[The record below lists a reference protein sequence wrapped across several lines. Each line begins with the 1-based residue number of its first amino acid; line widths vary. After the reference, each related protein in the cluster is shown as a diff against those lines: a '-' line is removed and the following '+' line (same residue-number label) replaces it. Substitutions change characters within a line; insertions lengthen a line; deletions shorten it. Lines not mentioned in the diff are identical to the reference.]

1 MRILSLDLDKAIY
14 AKISMMADQKDYPHL
29 NEAAKALIN
38 EPDELRIQAIRAGTW
53 LGYARAK
60 EILARMGDLLTYP
73 RITRMPSMLLVAPS
87 FNGKTSIL
95 ERFLELHPP
104 DLDPEGETTI
114 CPVIMVESPATPD
127 VSAFYSRILD
137 ALMAPYKPTA
147 AAQEKNS
154 QIKLLFKQLG
164 VKMLIVDEIHH
175 LIAGSLNRQKE
186 FRNALKS
193 LGNETKVVIVAAG
206 IEDAYNAFNT
216 DPQMSSRFTPEELPL
231 WRSDNQ
237 FGSLLATLEL
247 RTPLRTPSNLKEP
260 AKMQEIH
267 SRSEGTLGDMCDLFK
282 ELAVDA
288 IRSKAE
294 EITLERIRS
303 LRWVPPSKRKQH
315 KRL

>member
-1 MRILSLDLDKAIY
+1 
-14 AKISMMADQKDYPHL
+14 MADQEDYPHL
-29 NEAAKALIN
+29 NEAARALLGAS
-38 EPDELRIQAIRAGTW
+38 DEERIRAIRSGTW
-53 LGYARAK
+53 LGYPRAK
-60 EILARMGDLLTYP
+60 EILARMDDLLEYP
-73 RITRMPSMLLVAPS
+73 RITRMPNMLLVAPS

-95 ERFLELHPP
+95 ERFLTQHPP

-114 CPVIMVESPATPD
+114 CPVVMVESPPNPD
-127 VSAFYSRILD
+127 VSSFYSRILD
-137 ALMAPYKPTA
+137 ALMALYKPTA
-147 AAQEKNS
+147 SAQEKNS
-154 QIKLLFKQLG
+154 QVKLLFKQMG

-175 LIAGSLNRQKE
+175 LIAGSLNRQKD

-231 WRSDNQ
+231 WRADKQ

-247 RTPLRTPSNLKEP
+247 RTPLRKPSNLKDP
-260 AKMQEIH
+260 AKMLEIH

-288 IRSKAE
+288 IRSKTE
-294 EITLERIRS
+294 EISLERIQS
-303 LRWVPPSKRKQH
+303 MRWVPPSKRKQH
-315 KRL
+315 RRL